1 MKIGYARVSSAGQN
15 LDVQQEK
22 LLAFG
27 CEKLFEEKQSSKS
40 SDNRPILK
48 EALDFAREGDIFIVT
63 RLDRLARSLLDLVK
77 IVELLEKKRI
87 GFVVLDQ
94 HIDTTTPTGRLMFHV
109 LSAIGEFERELINE
123 RVKDG
128 ISKAKN
134 KGVKFGRKAKLT
146 PEQLEQFRCEF
157 ENPPEGMTK
166 TDIARKY
173 GLSRASGY
181 RLENNLHKNVK
192 T

>member
-27 CEKLFEEKQSSKS
+27 CEKLFEEKQSGKS
-40 SDNRPILK
+40 SENRPVLK

-94 HIDTTTPTGRLMFHV
+94 QIDTTTPTGRLMFHV
-109 LSAIGEFERELINE
+109 LSAMGEFERELINE

-128 ISKAKN
+128 IGKAKD

-146 PEQLEQFRCEF
+146 PEQLEQFRLEF

-166 TDIARKY
+166 TDIAKKY

-181 RLENNLHKNVK
+181 RISK
-192 T
+192 

>member
-27 CEKLFEEKQSSKS
+27 CKKLYLEKQSGKS
-40 SDNRPILK
+40 SENRPELK
-48 EALDFAREGDIFIVT
+48 EALGYAREGDIFVIT

-77 IVELLEKKRI
+77 IVEMFEKKGI

-94 HIDTTTPTGRLMFHV
+94 QIDTTTSAGRLMFHI

-128 ISKAKN
+128 ISKAKD

-146 PEQLEQFRCEF
+146 PEQLEQFRREF

-181 RLENNLHKNVK
+181 RLLKK
-192 T
+192 